1 MTWIETKRIIRS
13 GFINFSRNGTVSLAS
28 VLVMTITLSVV
39 TFLILSQAV
48 LSTSLNSL
56 QDKVDVNVYFVTGTE
71 EGDIMTI
78 KDNLEKLPEV
88 ASASYTSAEE
98 ALADFKER
106 HASDYLTLQ
115 ALEELDENPLGAVLA
130 IKAKDPSQYES
141 IAKFLEGDSALTSG
155 GDKIVDKVNF
165 YQNKVVIDRLQNIMD
180 GARKLG
186 IIVTIILV
194 IISILITLNTIRL
207 TIYMAREEIGVMRL
221 VGAANRYIQGP
232 FIIEGIIYG
241 ILASLIT
248 IALYFPITI
257 WLGSRMSDFLGLNLF
272 TYYMSN
278 IFQIFIILFLAGSIL
293 GILASFFAI
302 RKYLKK

>member
-88 ASASYTSAEE
+88 ASVSYTSAEE

-165 YQNKVVIDRLQNIMD
+165 YQNKVVIDRLQNIME

-186 IIVTIILV
+186 IIVTIILI

-221 VGAANRYIQGP
+221 VGAGNRYIQGP

-302 RKYLKK
+302 RKYLRK

>member
-186 IIVTIILV
+186 IIVTIILI

-221 VGAANRYIQGP
+221 VGAGNRYIQGP

-248 IALYFPITI
+248 IAIYFPITI

-272 TYYMSN
+272 TYYLNN

-302 RKYLKK
+302 RKYLRK